1 MVMRKTARK
10 IFVLAVGVAV
20 ISIAGCGQ
28 PETPSEKMSRLI
40 SVENTRLQKELELCN
55 KEIERLKELHNKES
69 KKQDKLLADCMQEK
83 KNWQQKAQQ
92 NIRNQV
98 KGVFDSV
105 IDQNAKLRE
114 ENEKLKTQIEK
125 LRG

>member
-1 MVMRKTARK
+1 MKTAVQN
-10 IFVLAVGVAV
+10 IFVLAVGIAV

-40 SVENTRLQKELELCN
+40 SVENTRLKKELELRN
-55 KEIERLKELHNKES
+55 SQIERLTRLHNKES
-69 KKQDKLLADCMQEK
+69 EKQVKLLAECVKEK
-83 KNWQQKAQQ
+83 ESWKQRAQQ
-92 NIRNQV
+92 NVRNQV
-98 KGVFDSV
+98 KGVLDSV
-105 IDQNAKLRE
+105 IEQNAKLRE